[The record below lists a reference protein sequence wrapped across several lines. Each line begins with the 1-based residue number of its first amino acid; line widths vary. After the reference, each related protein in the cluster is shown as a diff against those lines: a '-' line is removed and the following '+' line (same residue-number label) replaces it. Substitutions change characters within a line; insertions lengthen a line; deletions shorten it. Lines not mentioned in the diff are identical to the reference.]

1 MRHQFSF
8 PSSLHAYQQLAL
20 NPDVSPH
27 SNAQLL
33 MSEGWM
39 EENNSSMSTTTTT
52 NVTIPSSY
60 CPTCGCSSSIS
71 SLRSKLNHKPN
82 RKGIVLKGRQNSSVM
97 ASPLRH
103 SQRRIASPSTVTA
116 LTAPVSS
123 NLQIPQVVNPN
134 DGSDA
139 LSMPTVNSIP
149 NPTSHVSKTKVLF
162 PTKHI
167 SKWSQVVNGGTFVHS
182 ISNLL
187 EKSNHKL
194 QIKELSPSGQ
204 IHFVNMMNRD
214 VNLMQTIELYTSL
227 TPHKFTLAYRLK
239 FNMQNGIFTMS
250 SQPDSQILQQGDVNT
265 QTTRHGWALF
275 QISRE
280 KGSENLMFPNKII
293 EVAILL

>member
-1 MRHQFSF
+1 MNQSF

-20 NPDVSPH
+20 NNPYS
-27 SNAQLL
+27 SAENNIQLL
-33 MSEGWM
+33 MSEGWT
-39 EENNSSMSTTTTT
+39 ESSRIGNFNDNFSSTCST
-52 NVTIPSSY
+52 
-60 CPTCGCSSSIS
+60 CSSAA
-71 SLRSKLNHKPN
+71 LMRSKLNHKPN
-82 RKGIVLKGRQNSSVM
+82 RKGIVLKSRANSSVLT
-97 ASPLRH
+97 STLRNAPH
-103 SQRRIASPSTVTA
+103 SRGHIQDSLQTRRISSSLSSGLVT
-116 LTAPVSS
+116 S
-123 NLQIPQVVNPN
+123 LQNA
-134 DGSDA
+134 DGSDGLMSA
-139 LSMPTVNSIP
+139 VNYNIQHP
-149 NPTSHVSKTKVLF
+149 QPHTPASHVSKTKVLF

-250 SQPDSQILQQGDVNT
+250 SQPDSQILQQGDVNN